1 MEICHLL
8 ILGSRTKEKYK
19 CVSASRAQLL
29 ALTGFSPDKVP
40 PNLDAIV
47 IGSGIGGLSVA
58 AVLAKVGK
66 RVLVLE
72 QHRKAG
78 GCCHT
83 FQEKGFEFDVGIHYV
98 GQMHKNGMLRVI
110 MDQLTN
116 GQLDWVQLE
125 DPYDIIT
132 LGDKDYT
139 LYCGKKAFGEE
150 LERQFPEEKEVH
162 NLSST
167 AYGNIFTKSFP
178 SFLPSKTV
186 SKHVALL
193 AVLKMIPLWLSM
205 FLIQWGLIHWIS
217 PVFKLACSSHSK
229 MATQLTSNKDLQAIF
244 SYFFYGEERVIRVA
258 WFNTKSRQFMDLQML
273 LNINSLHPLEA
284 MGSAY
289 KKNSSNVVA
298 STINDLFFNFSPCPP
313 SIIFTGVPPKDSSF
327 LINLL
332 MVHHYKRGAW
342 YPRGGS
348 SEIPFHMIPII
359 EQSGGVSVQKGQ
371 DGEVNI
377 YAPLVISDAGTFNTL
392 EKMLP
397 PQIRSKPEIQSRL
410 SMIQHGMGSFLVF
423 VGLRGTKEE
432 LDLKSTNYWIYQHSD
447 LDSLMTKYFSLPKEE
462 VSTNLPMMF
471 ITFPSAKD
479 PTYEERHPGHSCMT
493 ILTMAHYKWFQEW
506 SQGLVKNRGPEYDAF
521 KMEIAQKLL
530 DMALAKFPQL
540 KDKVEFIEAATP
552 LSNQYYL
559 AAPLGEIYGAEHNK
573 ERFIPQVVA
582 AMRAKTPIPN
592 LYLTGQDVFSC
603 GFAGALHGGLICAS
617 AVLGRILYI
626 DVLLLKKKLKRQDH
640 KKGD

>member
-1 MEICHLL
+1 MWQYLLLLFLVLL
-8 ILGSRTKEKYK
+8 IPGLILFYHIHGKGPNPFSQESVQSPKPVVTDQEARRKVLKK
-19 CVSASRAQLL
+19 
-29 ALTGFSPDKVP
+29 GFSPDKVP

-58 AVLAKVGK
+58 AVLAKAGK
-66 RVLVLE
+66 RILVLE

-116 GQLDWVQLE
+116 GHLDWVQLE

-150 LERQFPEEKEVH
+150 LERQFPEEKEVIKEFIR
-162 NLSST
+162 L
-167 AYGNIFTKSFP
+167 
-178 SFLPSKTV
+178 SKTV

-205 FLIQWGLIHWIS
+205 FLIQWGFIHWIS
-217 PVFKLACSSHSK
+217 PVFRLACSSHSK

-244 SYFFYGEERVIRVA
+244 SYFFYG
-258 WFNTKSRQFMDLQML
+258 
-273 LNINSLHPLEA
+273 
-284 MGSAY
+284 
-289 KKNSSNVVA
+289 
-298 STINDLFFNFSPCPP
+298 
-313 SIIFTGVPPKDSSF
+313 VPPKDSSF

-332 MVHHYKRGAW
+332 MIHHYKRGAW

-348 SEIPFHMIPII
+348 SEIPFHMIPVI
-359 EQSGGVSVQKGQ
+359 EQSGGAVLTRARVIQILLSESGTAIGVSVQKGQ
-371 DGEVNI
+371 GGEVNI

-392 EKMLP
+392 GKMLP

-410 SMIQHGMGSFLVF
+410 SMVKHGMGSFLVF

-432 LDLKSTNYWIYQHSD
+432 LGLKSTNYWIYQHGD
-447 LDSLMTKYFSLPKEE
+447 LDSLMTKYFSLPREE

-471 ITFPSAKD
+471 VTFPSAKD

-493 ILTMAHYKWFQEW
+493 ILTMAHYEWFQEW
-506 SQGLVKNRGPEYDAF
+506 SEGCVKNRGPDYDAF
-521 KMEIAQKLL
+521 KMEIAQNLL

-540 KDKVEFIEAATP
+540 RDKVEFIEAASP

-559 AAPLGEIYGAEHNK
+559 AAPLGEMYGAEHNVD
-573 ERFIPQVVA
+573 RFVPQVVA

-603 GFAGALHGGLICAS
+603 GLAGALHGGLICAS
-617 AVLGRILYI
+617 AILGRILYI
-626 DVLLLKKKLKRQDH
+626 DLLLLKKKLKRQDR